1 MSGFIAKF
9 RSRHIGKTTRK
20 MTGRISRS
28 FRRKLLKRPNH
39 KRHYG
44 LIGHPLSHTLSP
56 VIHKNIMKQCGIR
69 GTYKSFDI
77 SPDDFDVRAL
87 EILEKLDG
95 FNITIPYKERIVH
108 LLDTLDEN
116 ALDFGAVNT
125 VSCRKGYNTDIY
137 GFRACN
143 IDFKDK
149 RVLLLGNGGVARI
162 MLPQA
167 LSGGSNE
174 ICICA
179 RDAVKTSKLISDTC
193 RNKNNNTND
202 KTIADIDTNAD
213 NRTIENTSTKTGI
226 NTNSSNNNV
235 NNNCTNNN
243 TNTNI
248 NKCTVYHAD
257 FRDLTGVYDVI
268 LNATPLGMWPHCN
281 EIPVSEDI
289 IKTAKYVFDSIYNPL
304 ATRLLLKAREY
315 GVRAD
320 NGLVMLLQQ
329 ALFAQQIW
337 NDKADFSAFDMS
349 RILPR
354 MRKKLFKHF
363 PVKIVLT
370 GFMGSG
376 KTTIGKKLAK
386 AMGIGFADLDL
397 LIVEENRKPIS
408 AIFKDS
414 GEEFFRES
422 EKKCLARI
430 MKEPASLVVSTGG
443 GALISPDNAA
453 IVKENQG
460 FVFYLS
466 TDLATSLK
474 RVGDNQDRPLISGK
488 DREHIEF
495 LYNKR
500 LPIYKSIS
508 DFTVDA
514 TGNPDEILNTI
525 LEAIGYQYS

>member
-1 MSGFIAKF
+1 
-9 RSRHIGKTTRK
+9 
-20 MTGRISRS
+20 
-28 FRRKLLKRPNH
+28 LK
-39 KRHYG
+39 G
-44 LIGHPLSHTLSP
+44 E
-56 VIHKNIMKQCGIR
+56 
-69 GTYKSFDI
+69 F
-77 SPDDFDVRAL
+77 
-87 EILEKLDG
+87 
-95 FNITIPYKERIVH
+95 
-108 LLDTLDEN
+108 
-116 ALDFGAVNT
+116 
-125 VSCRKGYNTDIY
+125 
-137 GFRACN
+137 
-143 IDFKDK
+143 
-149 RVLLLGNGGVARI
+149 
-162 MLPQA
+162 
-167 LSGGSNE
+167 
-174 ICICA
+174 
-179 RDAVKTSKLISDTC
+179 
-193 RNKNNNTND
+193 
-202 KTIADIDTNAD
+202 
-213 NRTIENTSTKTGI
+213 
-226 NTNSSNNNV
+226 
-235 NNNCTNNN
+235 
-243 TNTNI
+243 
-248 NKCTVYHAD
+248 
-257 FRDLTGVYDVI
+257 DVI

-289 IKTAKYVFDSIYNPL
+289 IKTAEYIYDSIYNPL

-320 NGLVMLLQQ
+320 NGLVMLLKQ

-337 NDKADFSAFDMS
+337 NDKADYSAFDMS

-376 KTTIGKKLAK
+376 KTTIGKRLAK

-460 FVFYLS
+460 FIFYLS

-488 DREHIEF
+488 DREHIEH

-500 LPIYKSIS
+500 LPIYSSIS

-514 TGNPDEILNTI
+514 AGSPDEILSTI
-525 LEAIGYQYS
+525 IKAIGY